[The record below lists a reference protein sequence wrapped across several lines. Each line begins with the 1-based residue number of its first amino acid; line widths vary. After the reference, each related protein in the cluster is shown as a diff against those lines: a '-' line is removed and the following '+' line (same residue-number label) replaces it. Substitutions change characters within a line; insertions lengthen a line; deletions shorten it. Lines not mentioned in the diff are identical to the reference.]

1 MLKIAITGT
10 TRGLGKALHDHFV
23 NKGCWVIAL
32 NRGSDIVN
40 GAVGCDLFINNTF
53 GMQLE
58 LINQLYAS
66 VGKMVVMGSIVTDF
80 PDAEMPEYT
89 QYKTKLEERVL
100 ELNQDNILLLKLSST
115 AYNDSQVV
123 IDAIEYWLAN
133 PLVNV
138 ISFRAIGGPNR
149 G

>member
-1 MLKIAITGT
+1 MLKVGITGT

-23 NKGCWVIAL
+23 NKGCWVIAF
-32 NRGSDIVN
+32 NRGSDVSD
-40 GAVGCDLFINNTF
+40 AVGCDLFINNTY
-53 GMQLE
+53 GIQME
-58 LINQLYAS
+58 LLNQLYAS

-80 PDAEMPEYT
+80 PDDEMPAYT
-89 QYKTKLEERVL
+89 QHKTELEERVL
-100 ELNQDNILLLKLSST
+100 DLNLPNILLLKLSST

-123 IDAIEYWLAN
+123 IDAIEYWLSN

-138 ISFRAIGGPNR
+138 ISFRATGEPNR

>member
-1 MLKIAITGT
+1 MLKVGITGT
-10 TRGLGKALHDHFV
+10 TRGLGKSLHDHFA
-23 NKGCWVIAL
+23 NKGCHVMAF
-32 NRGSDIVN
+32 NRGSDISQ
-40 GAVGCDLFINNTF
+40 AVGCDLLINNTY
-53 GMQLE
+53 GIQMGIL
-58 LINQLYAS
+58 NQLYAS
-66 VGKMVVMGSIVTDF
+66 VGKMVIMGSIVTDF
-80 PDAEMPEYT
+80 PDVEMPDYT
-89 QYKTKLEERVL
+89 EQKTKLEERVL
-100 ELNQDNILLLKLSST
+100 ELNLPNILLLKLSST